1 MSEQNNRGRPRNRK
15 IDSALLQAG
24 WESLAAMGFDG
35 MTIDDVL
42 ARAGC
47 GRNSFYRRFDGK
59 LALIRHM
66 LAQAYEQLGELPDPG
81 LPPRDQ
87 LIAWIDSMGAALT
100 GLRGR
105 AMLSILEALPRHPEL
120 RSTRSSMRDSPG
132 SPLRSLIRDCCSA
145 VPSDDALAFAEDTL
159 AGAQHYHI
167 TTRQRAWTRRDS
179 VRMVD
184 ALIGMLENELAPH
197 RQGGGAGRSRR

>member
-1 MSEQNNRGRPRNRK
+1 MNDKSTRGRPRNRK
-15 IDSALLQAG
+15 IDGALLNAG

-59 LALIRHM
+59 LALIRDM
-66 LAQAYEQLGELPDPG
+66 LAQAYQQLGELPDPA
-81 LPPRDQ
+81 LPPREQ
-87 LIAWIDSMGAALT
+87 LTDWIDSMGAALA
-100 GLRGR
+100 GQRGR
-105 AMLSILEALPRHPEL
+105 AMLSILEALPRYPEL

-145 VPSDDALAFAEDTL
+145 TPSDDALAFAEDTL

-184 ALIGMLENELAPH
+184 ALVGMLEQELAD
-197 RQGGGAGRSRR
+197 SR